1 MREKICIMTATR
13 AEYGLLKRLI
23 GKLIEKEYDVRIAV
37 TGMHLSSSFGYTL
50 KEIEEDGYRVDT
62 KIPILSKEDTAGGIS
77 KAMAEAIIKFADYFA
92 ASNPKMLVVL
102 GDRYE
107 TLAVCIAAMNERI
120 PIIHIHGGETTE
132 GAIDE
137 CIRHAVSKMSYLH
150 FTSCEE
156 YRRRVIQLG
165 EDPKRVFNVGGLGVE
180 NIVHLKK
187 MSKDELFGKL
197 NLSWNRETPYG
208 VVTFH
213 PVTLEEGTGER
224 QMEELLLALQ
234 EFPQMNFIITK
245 SNADEGGRKMNQ
257 LLERYVK
264 NNPHTALF
272 DSLGMTKYLNAVRDA
287 EMVVGNS
294 SSGILEVPSFQI
306 PTVNIGDRQKGRIQA
321 SSVINCKADR
331 QDIVK
336 AMKKAL
342 SKEFKEIAATA
353 VNPYGEGQA
362 TDKISEKI
370 DKFMS
375 EGSIYLKKTFY
386 DIGGK

>member
-1 MREKICIMTATR
+1 MQLQIFLRDWVINLGADHIM
-13 AEYGLLKRLI
+13 L
-23 GKLIEKEYDVRIAV
+23 
-37 TGMHLSSSFGYTL
+37 
-50 KEIEEDGYRVDT
+50 
-62 KIPILSKEDTAGGIS
+62 
-77 KAMAEAIIKFADYFA
+77 
-92 ASNPKMLVVL
+92 
-102 GDRYE
+102 
-107 TLAVCIAAMNERI
+107 
-120 PIIHIHGGETTE
+120 
-132 GAIDE
+132 
-137 CIRHAVSKMSYLH
+137 
-150 FTSCEE
+150 
-156 YRRRVIQLG
+156 
-165 EDPKRVFNVGGLGVE
+165 FNVGGLGVE

-264 NNPHTALF
+264 NNPHTVLF